1 MKQSYSYDTVSEAIN
16 DLTKRGYTHDF
27 NIHEEEQCLICNHT
41 GIQLSPDDF
50 EITEV
55 YRFEGE
61 TDPADE
67 MILYAIASTR
77 HLNETANKPVKG
89 ILLNAYGMYADADV
103 SVIAEKLKKSAS
115 PLQPIKRAEYLKNI
129 SREHHQGL
137 LLCWKIKRG
146 LTQKIPVE
154 RIKAYADWFYDSYLS
169 IHFRIEEESIFPI
182 LGMQHPLIVKAM
194 EEHHALRNL
203 FNKETVL
210 ENSLRQIMVDLDSH
224 IRFEERVLF
233 NQIQENA
240 KEEQIEQMNQH
251 HNSKPFV
258 ENSKDPFWL

>member
-16 DLTKRGYTHDF
+16 DLAKRGYTHDF
-27 NIHEEEQCLICNHT
+27 NVHEDQHCLVCNNT
-41 GIQLSPDDF
+41 MTELSPDEF

-67 MILYAIASTR
+67 MILYAISSTK
-77 HLNETANKPVKG
+77 HAIKG
-89 ILLNAYGMYADADV
+89 VLLNAYGIYADSTISKIV
-103 SVIAEKLKKSAS
+103 EKLKKSAA
-115 PLQPIKRAEYLKNI
+115 PIQPIKRAEFLKEI
-129 SREHHQGL
+129 SRDHHQGL
-137 LLCWKIKRG
+137 LLCWKIKSG
-146 LTQKIPVE
+146 LSKKIPVE
-154 RIKAYADWFYDSYLS
+154 RIKSYADWFYNTYLS
-169 IHFRIEEESIFPI
+169 NHFKIEEESIFPI
-182 LGMQHPLIVKAM
+182 LGMKHPLIIKAV
-194 EEHHALRNL
+194 EEHNALRNL
-203 FNKETVL
+203 FNKETEL